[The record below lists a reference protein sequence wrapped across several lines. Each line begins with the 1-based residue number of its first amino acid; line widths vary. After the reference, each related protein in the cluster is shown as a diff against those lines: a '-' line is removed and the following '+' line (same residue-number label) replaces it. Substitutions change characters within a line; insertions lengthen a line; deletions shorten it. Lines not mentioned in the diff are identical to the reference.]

1 MEIEPS
7 SGSLTKS
14 YIYVADPP
22 SLGRADRQ
30 ILAQHDGDISD
41 ARYFYLHDRLGSPR
55 LLIDEQ
61 GAVDNTYTYEPFG
74 EMLTPECTENVS
86 NPFKFTGQYFD
97 SEIEE
102 YYLRARQ
109 YNPYLALFS
118 SRDPVLG
125 KLREPA
131 SLHPYLYCLNDP
143 TKRTDPAGE
152 FAGILASAKVRA
164 RDTTASAGAAAGR
177 TAACR
182 KAPGGKI
189 FWEFAKISLHKA
201 PLCR

>member
-1 MEIEPS
+1 
-7 SGSLTKS
+7 
-14 YIYVADPP
+14 
-22 SLGRADRQ
+22 
-30 ILAQHDGDISD
+30 
-41 ARYFYLHDRLGSPR
+41 
-55 LLIDEQ
+55 
-61 GAVDNTYTYEPFG
+61 VDNTYTYEPFG

-143 TKRTDPAGE
+143 VNRTNPDGE
-152 FAGILASAKVRA
+152 FSIPRVLCGVVI
-164 RDTTASAGAAAGR
+164 GAALGAIQPALQWDTGTEPYLLGAFDL
-177 TAACR
+177 TA
-182 KAPGGKI
+182 KAPHQATYWQEGR
-189 FWEFAKISLHKA
+189 S
-201 PLCR
+201 P